1 MSNQAI
7 FYLMGIAGGG
17 FVAIIIAY
25 LIIRKAL
32 DKGDR
37 KRIRQ
42 LREGTSS
49 KNYSADV
56 IYQKL
61 YNTYNKIPF
70 LKRYLKKIRRK
81 LEIIHMQDEYK
92 TRKQA
97 SQIITKAICIV
108 IPLTLI
114 VLMLTKGDMLLR
126 LILLLM

>member
-1 MSNQAI
+1 MNNQAI

-17 FVAIIIAY
+17 FVAIIVAY

-56 IYQKL
+56 IYQRL

-70 LKRYLKKIRRK
+70 IKRYLKKIRRK
-81 LEIIHMQDEYK
+81 LEIIHMQD
-92 TRKQA
+92 
-97 SQIITKAICIV
+97 
-108 IPLTLI
+108 
-114 VLMLTKGDMLLR
+114 
-126 LILLLM
+126 

>member
-61 YNTYNKIPF
+61 YNTYNKII
-70 LKRYLKKIRRK
+70 KKKSVI
-81 LEIIHMQDEYK
+81 
-92 TRKQA
+92 
-97 SQIITKAICIV
+97 KAKCLWQRIF
-108 IPLTLI
+108 
-114 VLMLTKGDMLLR
+114 
-126 LILLLM
+126 